1 MGKNKKN
8 KERDQFDISVEEQL
22 ALLSG
27 ENVIYN
33 NEEEYDDVDAIS
45 VEDSMESAILEKM
58 TEGETD
64 SGLINE
70 LKEIAINAAELPKEI
85 HDYLMKDETEHPSNI
100 EIESVP
106 NFKFIHAKFSKEMK
120 TLCISNNKQM
130 FSICLDN
137 YPVFDNDIN
146 NEIELITMVR
156 DAAIRK
162 MLTCFEPTAIMN
174 VVDFEE
180 YICSKLDNLGKD
192 VHVFT
197 YDDED
202 MAMVYELANT
212 FMDSID
218 DAIEI
223 AIEEGKLFPMFAALM
238 DLPNSRYFKCD
249 FDRLIMKGVELRTD
263 YIDYLMTK
271 PDVEV
276 VGEEYI
282 SRLEKFKAIDIDE
295 IDEVCSKAME
305 IVNRIMNK
313 LWNDDIEDEVVT
325 GE

>member
-1 MGKNKKN
+1 MGRKKN

-33 NEEEYDDVDAIS
+33 DDYDMGEGADPTTI
-45 VEDSMESAILEKM
+45 EDSMESALLEK
-58 TEGETD
+58 
-64 SGLINE
+64 INQSE
-70 LKEIAINAAELPKEI
+70 DDKEIVNKLKEMLVIGTELPQEI
-85 HDYLMKDETEHPSNI
+85 QDRLMKDNGEYHSKI
-100 EIESVP
+100 EIEDVP
-106 NFKFIHAKFSKEMK
+106 KFKFMRAKFSKEMK

-137 YPVFDNDIN
+137 YPTFDNDIN
-146 NEIELITMVR
+146 NEIEVITMVR

-162 MLTCFEPTAIMN
+162 MLTCFEPTAIIN
-174 VVDFEE
+174 VEDFEKE
-180 YICSKLDNLGKD
+180 VCTQLDNLGKD

-202 MAMVYELANT
+202 MALVYELSNT
-212 FMDSID
+212 FMDAID

-238 DLPNSRYFKCD
+238 DLPNNRYFKCD
-249 FDRLIMKGVELRTD
+249 FDRLIMKGIELPTN
-263 YIDYLMTK
+263 YIEYLMTK
-271 PDVEV
+271 HDVEV
-276 VGEEYI
+276 VGEEVI
-282 SRLEKFKAIDIDE
+282 NNIEKFKAIDIDD
-295 IDEVCSKAME
+295 IDDVCSKSMD

-313 LWNDDIEDEVVT
+313 LWNDDDNEEVVT